1 MAQRDVELR
10 VRAKAQTDKSL
21 ERLSGIL
28 REIEKDG
35 ADSVKGL
42 NKSSEAVRAVGT
54 EINRLQTEIG
64 KLKAFDKLAAE
75 VQKSNEAL
83 AASKKQLKDNAAEF
97 AALARQQDA
106 AGQAAVRYRA
116 QMESEKQALAD
127 LKTARKADADALA
140 KVERDLTRA
149 GKALDTYNAKLAK
162 GGKDPAADSGSIA
175 RGAALSTLG
184 AARDQLQSSV
194 GNFDAEIAQV
204 AARLADY
211 TERTKA
217 ADSANAQLTKQVN
230 ASQTALSTQ
239 RVQVEANE
247 AALGGA
253 TAAAHRA
260 SAALGGIAADQSA
273 IAAATDRATSELSQQ
288 RGALERISNAERE
301 LAERRRQSNFEGR
314 DALTI
319 TQRIKAEVLAL
330 ITAYIGL
337 NGALQSISNAINAT
351 RDLEAATNRLGT
363 VFNQDM
369 GRVGEEMDFIRG
381 TADRLGIAMTD
392 LGLAYSKF
400 AVAADGSK
408 FSADATRKVFL
419 GVAEAGR
426 VNKLSLDQLNGVFLA
441 LEQMISKGKI
451 QAEELRGQLGERLP
465 GAVSILA
472 DALGVTTA
480 ELDKMMEQGQ
490 VFATEETM
498 LKFVDELS
506 NRFSAQLPAALQS
519 LSAEMGRFEN
529 DLDKVALAFAEGVI
543 PGVREALN
551 AFNAFVNSTAGQEF
565 FVNLGTAVGQA
576 VQALG
581 WLIENFD
588 LVYNALVALVSLS
601 FAKTVATWVAGILGW
616 VGATIK
622 AAGATT
628 LLTKAAALAGAAFT
642 ALGGPIGIVLG
653 LIAGAAAIFGGFW
666 LANKAGADQST
677 LALSEHERQMRAVNE
692 AYQTAADKTSTW
704 YENIRNLT
712 KLDVE
717 QNGRDLAK
725 AYIEAINDIKRGLGE
740 VEVALNILDSGKF
753 QFASYFQIDF
763 VDEADLDR
771 QIAAFQK
778 SYNQLQSVIGQIA
791 SGTMSAGEA
800 KSLLSAIATESD
812 NDLIRD
818 AASALDEL
826 IDAARGDNGT
836 LEDLQKALAEN
847 AELQALLGA
856 NASDVAKRLIEARKS
871 TDGTSDS
878 MGKGARNTQEFAL
891 AMEELRSLVPSLSD
905 ELERLKKI
913 DALDKAYQDAIKLA
927 STMGEVLQLTELY
940 NRARSDMNAGAVDS
954 AVSGSLVDRIVGV
967 ESSGNPNAQPLDEN
981 GVPRSSALG
990 LGQFIESTWLR
1001 MFKQYY
1007 PEIAAGMTDAM
1018 ILAKRTDA
1026 ELSRNMIELYAR
1038 ENAAVLQKAGVA
1050 INDANLYL
1058 AHFLGPGGASKLLTA
1073 SPDTPVSD
1081 ILGADQIAANRSI
1094 LEGKTA
1100 GQVTAWAQGKMGQ
1113 SDAQLAGAERLNE
1126 IEQERLETAREQSE
1140 ATSQRIQDLQFEVD
1154 QQTLINA
1161 GREKQAAI
1169 EAAIRDAKADNP
1181 NITDAELAAI
1191 EELTA
1196 KTWELANAKSA
1207 ITLEEE
1213 KVNNLMAMRSELEAQ
1228 LEMAKEAGD
1237 TTLAATLG
1245 QDLTNINAEITAAID
1260 NLIRMWE
1267 AAGGPEADLAI
1278 AKLRTAKMEVGN
1290 VKNETTKLGLT
1301 ANTWSN
1307 IIGNMVNGV
1316 VNAFDAMAQAI
1327 ANGENAAKAF
1337 GTAMLQMFAQL
1348 LRDIALAIIKQMILN
1363 ALLGFTGG
1371 RGTFFGDILIGLGAK
1386 GHTGGLVGGSAI
1398 GAGNSLSSGMSAWRS
1413 GLSYHTGGIAG
1424 LKPDE
1429 VSATLRVNEE
1439 ILTEDDPRHRFN
1451 LGGESAPGQSGVR
1464 QVLAI
1469 GDNEIANAMSGRAGE
1484 KTVMTI
1490 LRRNVP
1496 TLRQYL
1502 K

>member
-42 NKSSEAVRAVGT
+42 NKSSDAVRAVGT

-64 KLKAFDKLAAE
+64 KLKAFDKLVVE

-83 AASKKQLKDNAAEF
+83 ATSKKQLKDNAAEF

-116 QMESEKQALAD
+116 QMESEKQVLAD
-127 LKTARKADADALA
+127 LKSARKADADALA
-140 KVERDLTRA
+140 KVERDLARA
-149 GKALDTYNAKLAK
+149 GKALDTYNAKLVKA
-162 GGKDPAADSGSIA
+162 GKDPATDSGSIA

-211 TERTKA
+211 TEKTKA
-217 ADSANAQLTKQVN
+217 ADSANAQLTKQVS
-230 ASQTALSTQ
+230 ASQAALTAQ

-247 AALGGA
+247 ASLDGA

-260 SAALGGIAADQSA
+260 SAALGGVAADQAA
-273 IAAATDRATSELSQQ
+273 ISAATDRATSELNQQ
-288 RGALERISNAERE
+288 RAALERISNAERE

-330 ITAYIGL
+330 VTAYIGL
-337 NGALQSISNAINAT
+337 NGALQSITNAIDTT
-351 RDLEAATNRLGT
+351 RQLEAAGNRLASAFDNDF
-363 VFNQDM
+363 VK
-369 GRVGEEMDFIRG
+369 VGEEMDFVRG
-381 TADRLGIAMTD
+381 TADRLGIAMTE
-392 LGLAYSKF
+392 LSASYSRF
-400 AVAADGSK
+400 AV
-408 FSADATRKVFL
+408 SAMKGGLSAESVRTVFL
-419 GVAEAGR
+419 RLAETGR
-426 VNKLSLDQLNGVFLA
+426 VNNLTSDQMNAVFTA
-441 LEQMISKGKI
+441 MTQIMNKGKFT
-451 QAEELRGQLGERLP
+451 AEELQNQLGERLP
-465 GAVSILA
+465 AAVALMA
-472 DALGVTTA
+472 QALGVTTA
-480 ELDKMMEQGQ
+480 ELNKMMEQGQ
-490 VFATEETM
+490 VLATEETVLAFANAAGEM
-498 LKFVDELS
+498 FGK
-506 NRFSAQLPAALQS
+506 QLPAALQS

-551 AFNAFVNSTAGQEF
+551 SFNAFVNSTAGQEF

-576 VQALG
+576 VQAIG
-581 WLIENFD
+581 WLIENFET
-588 LVYNALVALVSLS
+588 LYQIGTTLIGLAIGAKIGGWVIAVGTFAQSILAARGAMTLLEAAAYRMGVAVS
-601 FAKTVATWVAGILGW
+601 VAGGPWTVLIAA
-616 VGATIK
+616 VV
-622 AAGATT
+622 AAGAVVATFW
-628 LLTKAAALAGAAFT
+628 AGSK
-642 ALGGPIGIVLG
+642 I
-653 LIAGAAAIFGGFW
+653 
-666 LANKAGADQST
+666 GADEAT
-677 LALSEHERQMRAVNE
+677 LAMSEHQRQVNAVNE
-692 AYQTAADKTSTW
+692 AYQTAADKTGAWADNIKNVTKT
-704 YENIRNLT
+704 EVIRN
-712 KLDVE
+712 
-717 QNGRDLAK
+717 QQRQ
-725 AYIEAINDIKRGLGE
+725 IELYNQK
-740 VEVALNILDSGKF
+740 
-753 QFASYFQIDF
+753 
-763 VDEADLDR
+763 VDELVSSVSRWRQEAANPRFLAGLPNERSNAIAIVQLTDALKEGKISIQVYREQLDR
-771 QIAAFQK
+771 I
-778 SYNQLQSVIGQIA
+778 YQS
-791 SGTMSAGEA
+791 SGYDAIKDMAGGLLEA
-800 KSLLSAIATESD
+800 T
-812 NDLIRD
+812 
-818 AASALDEL
+818 AASDET
-826 IDAARGDNGT
+826 GVS
-836 LEDLQKALAEN
+836 
-847 AELQALLGA
+847 LQALSDAITMGNALLKGMNGDWSEYEALQEGAKKSTDDTTKSLTSGA
-856 NASDVAKRLIEARKS
+856 NALDAYGTAIDEMKSKIPSLADDMKRLKEE
-871 TDGTSDS
+871 TEMT
-878 MGKGARNTQEFAL
+878 AL
-891 AMEELRSLVPSLSD
+891 AWTAINE
-905 ELERLKKI
+905 
-913 DALDKAYQDAIKLA
+913 AIKSGDYSKIA
-927 STMGEVLQLTELY
+927 EVLGLLGRFRLEQ
-940 NRARSDMNAGAVDS
+940 NAGAVDS
-954 AVSGSLVDRIVGV
+954 AVGGSLVDRIVGV

-981 GVPRSSALG
+981 GVPKSSALG

-1126 IEQERLETAREQSE
+1126 IEQDRLETAREQSE
-1140 ATSQRIQDLQFEVD
+1140 ATANRIQDLQFEVD

-1181 NITDAELAAI
+1181 NITEAELAAI

-1371 RGTFFGDILIGLGAK
+1371 KGTFFGDILIGLGAK

-1451 LGGESAPGQSGVR
+1451 LGGESAPAQSGIR

-1469 GDNEIANAMSGRAGE
+1469 GDSEVANAMSGRAGE
-1484 KTVMTI
+1484 KTILTV

-1496 TLRQYL
+1496 TLKQML